1 MVASVDA
8 PSGMGKEKRGGLKG
22 LRSDALQVIS
32 RILFSVFY
40 TISEHFSGQY
50 LFFDI
55 I

>member
-8 PSGMGKEKRGGLKG
+8 PSGMGKEKRGLKG